1 MWFADVICDFDWFT
15 SCQGDLGTPRIKV
28 QTRLDEPALDID
40 FLLYGGEFSVRH
52 LRILFHTDKKTV
64 VDECLNCHIQLW
76 IHALEASSAIGSEKP
91 CSVALFPRTTNFAV
105 ITGEGDES
113 AKAHTMSLND
123 APPQTANYEAIGTGL
138 VNWTLEAKTHLFFL
152 VRFLNPSIP
161 PDTRWL
167 NGYRLVEWHLMQG
180 KDGLAGNTAWRALLE
195 KHRAKLQP
203 HLRSNQ
209 TLYGLFEETRALA
222 AHAILDNRSDAERLK
237 KPGELITWTFSTLE
251 AIISEIMNEPKLGRG
266 LIKVVPRVLIPPA

>member
-15 SCQGDLGTPRIKV
+15 SYQGDLGTPRIKV

-52 LRILFHTDKKTV
+52 LRILFHTDKKTF
-64 VDECLNCHIQLW
+64 VDECLNRHIQLW
-76 IHALEASSAIGSEKP
+76 IYALEASSAIGSEKP

-113 AKAHTMSLND
+113 ATALTMSHND
-123 APPQTANYEAIGTGL
+123 APPQPANYEAIGTGL

-180 KDGLAGNTAWRALLE
+180 KDGLAGNTA
-195 KHRAKLQP
+195 
-203 HLRSNQ
+203 
-209 TLYGLFEETRALA
+209 
-222 AHAILDNRSDAERLK
+222 
-237 KPGELITWTFSTLE
+237 
-251 AIISEIMNEPKLGRG
+251 
-266 LIKVVPRVLIPPA
+266 